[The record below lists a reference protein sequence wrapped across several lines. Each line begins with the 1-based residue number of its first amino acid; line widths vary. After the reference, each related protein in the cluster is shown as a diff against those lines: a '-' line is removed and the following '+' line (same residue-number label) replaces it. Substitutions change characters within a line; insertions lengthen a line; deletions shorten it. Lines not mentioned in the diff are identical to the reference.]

1 MEDAIYDKED
11 KDFGA
16 TTPLCKHARDKV
28 IIGGMHGSNS
38 GQPCLIACDFYQ
50 KQCSCFHFFSVA
62 RTGCYLLTDRYMQPA
77 NMPTYFLLKMCNNY
91 LYYQYVKIVVYREY
105 T

>member
-11 KDFGA
+11 KDFVA

-50 KQCSCFHFFSVA
+50 KQCSCFHFFFSSK
-62 RTGCYLLTDRYMQPA
+62 DRVLSIDRPIHAACKHA
-77 NMPTYFLLKMCNNY
+77 NVFFAQN
-91 LYYQYVKIVVYREY
+91 V
-105 T
+105 